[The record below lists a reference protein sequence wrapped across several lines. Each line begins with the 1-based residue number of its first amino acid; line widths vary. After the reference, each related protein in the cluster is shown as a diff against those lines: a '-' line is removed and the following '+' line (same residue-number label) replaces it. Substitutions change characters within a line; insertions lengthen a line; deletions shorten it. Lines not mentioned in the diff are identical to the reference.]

1 MISTRQTNRR
11 IKPALAIA
19 SVLVVLGAF
28 LLLDS
33 IKSTRQVQARIS
45 TSLGAAPAPMAQVY
59 ELPLRGD
66 DLNVGERFMT
76 FIHKPGI
83 QAEGKD
89 INARRHVSDDN
100 WSSLKTDGADNK
112 VLTNYVDYGKP
123 FYAMA
128 PGTVIA
134 CWRNAPENTPGS
146 LHKDID
152 SIPGGGN
159 HFWIRQDDGVTVLYA
174 HAQKGSIP
182 ESLCPHNGTLLP
194 NPKEEV
200 GSAPSV
206 RKDAAVANGAHVTTG
221 QFLGRIGNSGQS
233 EQGPHLHV
241 HMEKDN
247 QPVVMKFA
255 HGLTTSFAGGKASFD
270 GPWKA
275 LAGNAMPKADIL
287 FWPPRGAGTW
297 TFKGTPDHEF
307 QALFQH
313 LADSG
318 NMPEWVSCQSG
329 GDTYDSKWVP
339 WKGVWNLHFGMNAL
353 EAQTKNLLYTG
364 QGYKRTS
371 SYTCGSISVAVWWK
385 S

>member
-1 MISTRQTNRR
+1 VPLPPVGGI
-11 IKPALAIA
+11 
-19 SVLVVLGAF
+19 
-28 LLLDS
+28 
-33 IKSTRQVQARIS
+33 
-45 TSLGAAPAPMAQVY
+45 Y

-66 DLNVGERFMT
+66 ELNPGERFMT
-76 FIHKPGI
+76 FVHKSGI

-89 INARRHVSDDN
+89 ISALRYTSDDN
-100 WSSLKTDGADNK
+100 WSSLKTFGADKK

-134 CWRNAPENTPGS
+134 CWRNAPENVPGS
-146 LHKDID
+146 LDPNID
-152 SIPGGGN
+152 KIPGGGN

-194 NPKEEV
+194 HPEQEV

-206 RKDAAVANGAHVTTG
+206 RKDAAVTNGAHVNAG

-233 EQGPHLHV
+233 EYGPHLHV
-241 HMEKDN
+241 HMEKN
-247 QPVVMKFA
+247 NKPVIMRFA
-255 HGLTTSFAGGKASFD
+255 HGLTTSFEGRKASFK

-275 LAGNAMPKADIL
+275 LDGNAMPNNDIL
-287 FWPPRGAGTW
+287 FWPPRPAGTW
-297 TFKGTPDHEF
+297 TFKGTAGSEF
-307 QALFQH
+307 QGLFQH

-318 NMPEWVSCQSG
+318 DMPDWVSCKSN

-339 WKGVWNLHFGMNAL
+339 WKGVWYLHFGMSSL
-353 EAQTKNLLYTG
+353 EAQTQNTVYTA
-364 QGYKRTS
+364 QGFKRTS
-371 SYTCGSISVAVWWK
+371 SYTCGSVDVAVWWK